1 MSPTST
7 LPTVTRASSEVLAEA
22 AKGTDST
29 FQLLYFPLHG
39 RGELVRNLL
48 AYSGAHWEELAV
60 DWPVQKPKTPFQ
72 VAPVVYEHTASGSVL
87 ELAESNAIE
96 RYLSRKYNLLGS
108 NIWEENLVNQ
118 YYHNAEGLIQA
129 FALRVVGAAPEA
141 RIDEANR
148 FYAEVLSKFVSIH
161 EDHLKQNGDNG
172 HYVGNSTTLA
182 DLKVVQTLDRILLLV
197 PKGGVPVPISK
208 ELTPSLWK
216 VKEAVERNASY
227 ASWKKS
233 QRSQDLNANTKAR
246 FQF

>member
-72 VAPVVYEHTASGSVL
+72 VAPV
-87 ELAESNAIE
+87 LAESNAIE

-172 HYVGNSTTLA
+172 YYVGNSTTLA

-216 VKEAVERNASY
+216 VKETVERNASY

>member
-7 LPTVTRASSEVLAEA
+7 LPTVTKASSEILTEA

-29 FQLLYFPLHG
+29 YQLLYFPLHG

-60 DWPVQKPKTPFQ
+60 DWPAQKPKTPFQ
-72 VAPVVYEHTASGSVL
+72 VAPVVYEHTSSGTVL

-96 RYLSRKYNLLGS
+96 RYIARKYNLFGA

-118 YYHNAEGLIQA
+118 YYHSAEGLVQA
-129 FALRVVGAAPEA
+129 FALHVVGASPEA
-141 RIDEANR
+141 RVEEAQK
-148 FYAEVLSKFVSIH
+148 FYSEVLAKFVAIH
-161 EDHLKQNGDNG
+161 EEHLKRSGDNG

-197 PKGGVPVPISK
+197 PKGGAPVPVSA

-216 VKEAVERNASY
+216 VKEAVEINGSY
-227 ASWKKS
+227 AAWKKS
-233 QRSQDLNANTKAR
+233 QRSSELNANTKAR

>member
-1 MSPTST
+1 MSPTSI
-7 LPTVTRASSEVLAEA
+7 LPTVTKASSEVLAEA
-22 AKGTDST
+22 ARGTDST

-48 AYSGAHWEELAV
+48 AYSGAKWEELGV

-72 VAPVVYEHTASGSVL
+72 VVPVVYEHTASGSVL

-96 RYLSRKYNLLGS
+96 RYLARKYNLFGA
-108 NIWEENLVNQ
+108 NIWEENQVNQ
-118 YYHNAEGLIQA
+118 FYHNAEGLIQT
-129 FALRVVGAAPEA
+129 FALRVVGASLEA
-141 RIDEANR
+141 RVDEASR
-148 FYAEVLSKFVSIH
+148 FYTEVLAKFVTIH
-161 EDHLKQNGDNG
+161 EEHLKQNGDSG

-197 PKGGVPVPISK
+197 PKGVQVPVSA

-216 VKEAVERNASY
+216 VKQTVESHPSY
-227 ASWKKS
+227 AAWKKG
-233 QRSQDLNANTKAR
+233 QRSQELNANTKAR